1 MNIAELCQNCVS
13 GWGPLESGLTS
24 GASITH
30 NFPPWIY
37 PWIIVKF
44 VNEFKLIHISLG
56 HLVIIQYHIISYH
69 TIYIHT
75 LYTYIYIYLYT
86 LYTYMHIMF
95 ELQTLGHVRVS
106 LAVPMCRKPWS
117 VVRLRLPPGGSPCLC
132 QETTEKTMLFSG
144 NCLIF
149 PKLPS
154 ASVHIC
160 FFSQKTV
167 PSLG

>member
-44 VNEFKLIHISLG
+44 VNEFKLIHIYLG

-69 TIYIHT
+69 TIYIYIH
-75 LYTYIYIYLYT
+75 YIHIYMYIYTHYIHICT
-86 LYTYMHIMF
+86 LCLSYKHLATYMSASPCRCAENHGAWSDSGSHQV
-95 ELQTLGHVRVS
+95 EVRVF
-106 LAVPMCRKPWS
+106 AKKQPRRPWFS
-117 VVRLRLPPGGSPCLC
+117 
-132 QETTEKTMLFSG
+132 QET
-144 NCLIF
+144 
-149 PKLPS
+149 
-154 ASVHIC
+154 V
-160 FFSQKTV
+160 
-167 PSLG
+167 